1 MATKIVNSLAGLPAE
16 VTVKKLVKRSNYDEL
31 WISFPES
38 ERICPHCSSQD
49 CIIKDSG
56 KNYTVYHSAVH
67 HRSTH
72 LHMQRKRYYCK
83 SCRRTF
89 MQHPDWLHPTLHIT
103 QLLHIDICLS
113 LTKMLSLRTVA
124 EENGVSES
132 IVYSVLDL
140 ISFDTVKSLPQTIAI
155 DEFKG
160 DSSTWSSDRQR
171 WIKAKYHTNI
181 VDGDSRSV
189 IDILPVIRAS
199 DLKKYFR
206 QFPKHERDNVH
217 FYCCDMHNGFVSVA
231 RDVFPQA
238 VICIDM
244 FHVIK
249 HLNDCVSKIRRQLQ
263 RELEPTDPDYK
274 LLKGSMRM
282 LIAKQSSI
290 DAKYDQ
296 KAPVVKKRLINC

>member
-1 MATKIVNSLAGLPAE
+1 MATKIVNSLASLPAE

-31 WISFPES
+31 GISFPES

-124 EENGVSES
+124 EENGV
-132 IVYSVLDL
+132 
-140 ISFDTVKSLPQTIAI
+140 
-155 DEFKG
+155 
-160 DSSTWSSDRQR
+160 
-171 WIKAKYHTNI
+171 
-181 VDGDSRSV
+181 
-189 IDILPVIRAS
+189 
-199 DLKKYFR
+199 
-206 QFPKHERDNVH
+206 
-217 FYCCDMHNGFVSVA
+217 
-231 RDVFPQA
+231 
-238 VICIDM
+238 
-244 FHVIK
+244 
-249 HLNDCVSKIRRQLQ
+249 
-263 RELEPTDPDYK
+263 
-274 LLKGSMRM
+274 
-282 LIAKQSSI
+282 
-290 DAKYDQ
+290 
-296 KAPVVKKRLINC
+296 

>member
-1 MATKIVNSLAGLPAE
+1 
-16 VTVKKLVKRSNYDEL
+16 
-31 WISFPES
+31 
-38 ERICPHCSSQD
+38 
-49 CIIKDSG
+49 
-56 KNYTVYHSAVH
+56 
-67 HRSTH
+67 
-72 LHMQRKRYYCK
+72 MQRKRYYCK

-132 IVYSVLDL
+132 IVYSDLDL

-206 QFPKHERDNVH
+206 QFPKSE
-217 FYCCDMHNGFVSVA
+217 CDQGQN
-231 RDVFPQA
+231 
-238 VICIDM
+238 
-244 FHVIK
+244 
-249 HLNDCVSKIRRQLQ
+249 Q
-263 RELEPTDPDYK
+263 RFAL
-274 LLKGSMRM
+274 
-282 LIAKQSSI
+282 
-290 DAKYDQ
+290 
-296 KAPVVKKRLINC
+296 